1 MFAFDANEIAG
12 ATGFAAEGP
21 AQSLYAGVGAA
32 GDGWSEAHS
41 PQCTRRIGDDRR
53 GGLRREGVDEIKSWL
68 GKFAL
73 NAEVIRIHPDEP
85 EPHLISQVVESLQR
99 GDVVALPTDTFYG
112 LAVDPVNLRAVEHI
126 YELKTRARHKP
137 LSLLIADVAQA
148 YELARGIDSN
158 FDKLAEKF
166 WPGPLT
172 IVVKAGSKL
181 PLRVTANTGNVALR
195 VPEAAICRSVVSAL
209 GLPITATSANL
220 SGQPEC
226 TYAALVR
233 EQFGE
238 KIPLIVDGGPTAR
251 SVATTIVD
259 LSGGGDSWMIL
270 REGAI
275 PTHEI
280 ALALQ
285 H

>member
-1 MFAFDANEIAG
+1 LI
-12 ATGFAAEGP
+12 
-21 AQSLYAGVGAA
+21 
-32 GDGWSEAHS
+32 
-41 PQCTRRIGDDRR
+41 
-53 GGLRREGVDEIKSWL
+53 
-68 GKFAL
+68 
-73 NAEVIRIHPDEP
+73 AEVLRIHPDEP
-85 EPHLISQVVESLQR
+85 EPHLVARVVRALDT

-112 LAVDPVNLRAVEHI
+112 LAVDPVNLRAVDRI
-126 YELKTRARHKP
+126 YDLKSRARHKP
-137 LSLLIADVAQA
+137 LSLLIEHMAQA
-148 YELARGIDSN
+148 YELARALDSA
-158 FDKLAEKF
+158 FDRLAERF

-195 VPEAAICRSVVSAL
+195 VPEAPLCRSVVREL

-220 SGQPEC
+220 RGLSEC
-226 TYAALVR
+226 TYAGCVR
-233 EQFGE
+233 EQFGD

-259 LSGGGDSWMIL
+259 LSGGPNSWMIL

-285 H
+285 R